1 MRGLEKSNLALLHGQ
16 DLAAMINLKNENI
29 FAIVVIMAGISLAD
43 SLEENYIEHVQK
55 DGT

>member
-29 FAIVVIMAGISLAD
+29 FAIVVVMAGMSLAD
-43 SLEENYIEHVQK
+43 SLEENYIEQVQK